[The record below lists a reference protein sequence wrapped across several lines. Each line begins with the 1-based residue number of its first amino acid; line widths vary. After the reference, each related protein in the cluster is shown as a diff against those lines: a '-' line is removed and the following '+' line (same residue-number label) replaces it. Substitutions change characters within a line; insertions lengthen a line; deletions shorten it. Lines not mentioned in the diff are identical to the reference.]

1 MLSVVTLIALAVA
14 AAASAASAQERATIT
29 FHGDV
34 SEERQ
39 AEIRARF
46 DAVADWFD
54 ETYDVGATGLRIHIG
69 ADLEAIA
76 PVIVAGG
83 QTVPTAGAPCPG
95 GNSQGYLL
103 VDRCEEPLP
112 FAWIYMNSIISR
124 LAFSPAAVVE
134 DGHSR
139 AGPRWLV
146 QGAEEYAAST
156 FRDAVGEASIDAV
169 RRDQLDHPLAPDVET
184 LVLAELETLAG
195 FNAQYSR
202 AIAWLAVDYLVS
214 QAGADSYVQYF
225 RERAQHVRWEGAFEA
240 AFGLT
245 AGEFYAAF
253 ADYASALRA
262 GEVNAARDAW
272 LMHWWEMAVSNGRTA
287 QVTLDGAGQL
297 LAWYGVDAP
306 ASFIF
311 RIMPEFA
318 SLTTWSPTDGRYL
331 TALRDNPSTH
341 ADVGDVRRNSGIFVT
356 FDDIDPTPAALPTA
370 VHHRVHLAPGW
381 NLVPW
386 LGADGTSLEDIR
398 RGIGTLAA
406 VAPARLS
413 RSSAAH
419 QRNPDGP
426 LINRG
431 DLLWVAIREAATW
444 RQGPGRPMPGPAA
457 VSAAATLALL
467 NDPEVAEIAQTEFVI
482 TVEGNVTDQ
491 QLGVMRA
498 RLADA
503 IAFFR
508 EEFDTPVMRFDV
520 QVFGPEYHENL
531 PCGSG
536 GDPVKLYLWC
546 GERIVTG
553 LGSAPAENETL
564 VHEYFHM
571 LQGEWNQYFTAE
583 FGDGAPLWL
592 SEGAAF
598 YSELA
603 YWLDRDIKSYDDAF
617 ALRAERSRSVAET
630 LSYFATNWARD
641 DAPARYNLAFLAVT
655 QLVER
660 SGDPDS
666 WLKYWYPWE
675 GRSQRDVFEAAFG
688 ITLEDFYEEFAAWRA
703 EHFPPTG

>member
-1 MLSVVTLIALAVA
+1 MLFVVTLIALGVA

-34 SEERQ
+34 SVERQ

-46 DAVADWFD
+46 DAVADWLD
-54 ETYDVGATGLRIHIG
+54 ETYDARATGLRIHIG

-112 FAWIYMNSIISR
+112 FAWIYMNAIISR
-124 LAFSPAAVVE
+124 LAFSAAAVVE
-134 DGHSR
+134 EGHSR

-184 LVLAELETLAG
+184 LVLAELETSAG

-225 RERAQHVRWEGAFEA
+225 RERAQHVRWEDAFEA

-253 ADYASALRA
+253 ADYLSELRA
-262 GEVNAARDAW
+262 AEVNAARDAW
-272 LMHWWEMAVSNGRTA
+272 LMHWWEMAVSNGRTTDA
-287 QVTLDGAGQL
+287 TLDGVGQL

-311 RIMPEFA
+311 RIMPELA
-318 SLTTWSPTDGRYL
+318 SLTTWSPADGRYL
-331 TALRDNPSTH
+331 TALRDDPSTH
-341 ADVGDVRRNSGIFVT
+341 AGVGDVRRNSGIFVT
-356 FDDIDPTPAALPTA
+356 FDDIDPTPATLPTA
-370 VHHRVHLAPGW
+370 VHHRVRLEPGW

-386 LGADGTSLEDIR
+386 LGADGASLDEIR
-398 RGIGTLAA
+398 REIGVLAA

-413 RSSAAH
+413 ASSDAD
-419 QRNPDGP
+419 QQDPDGP

-431 DLLWVAIREAATW
+431 ELLWVAVREAATW

-457 VSAAATLALL
+457 MSAEATIALL
-467 NDPEVAEIAQTEFVI
+467 DDPEAAEIAQAEFVTTI
-482 TVEGNVTDQ
+482 EGNVTEEQ
-491 QLGVMRA
+491 RRVIRA

-508 EEFDTPVMRFDV
+508 ERFDTPPVLIDLNI
-520 QVFGPEYHENL
+520 FGPDYLEYRG
-531 PCGSG
+531 CGTG
-536 GDPVKLYLWC
+536 GGEVNLYLWC
-546 GERIVTG
+546 GDRIVTG
-553 LGSAPAENETL
+553 LRSAPADTETL
-564 VHEYFHM
+564 VHEYFHV
-571 LQGEWNQYFTAE
+571 LQGEWNRYFNGDFA
-583 FGDGAPLWL
+583 DGAPLWL

-603 YWLDRDIKSYDDAF
+603 YWLDRGTRSYEDVF
-617 ALRAERSRSVAET
+617 EERAEESRGVAET
-630 LSYFATNWARD
+630 LSHFAKNWGHD
-641 DAPARYNLAFLAVT
+641 EPPARYNLAFLAVT
-655 QLVER
+655 RLVER
-660 SGDPDS
+660 SGDPES
-666 WLKYWYPWE
+666 WLKYWHPWE

-688 ITLEDFYEEFAAWRA
+688 ITLEAFYEEFAAWRA
-703 EHFPPTG
+703 EHFPPSG

>member
-1 MLSVVTLIALAVA
+1 MLFVVTLIALGVA
-14 AAASAASAQERATIT
+14 AAASAASAQERATII

-34 SEERQ
+34 SVERQ

-46 DAVADWFD
+46 DAVADWLD
-54 ETYDVGATGLRIHIG
+54 ETYDARATGLRIHIG
-69 ADLEAIA
+69 ADLEAIT
-76 PVIVAGG
+76 PLIVAGG
-83 QTVPTAGAPCPG
+83 QDVPTSGAPCFWS
-95 GNSQGYLL
+95 NSEGYLL
-103 VDRCEEPLP
+103 VDGCEEPLP
-112 FAWIYMNSIISR
+112 FAR
-124 LAFSPAAVVE
+124 LNMSEIMRQLAYSPAAVVE
-134 DGHSR
+134 DGHSP

-146 QGAEEYAAST
+146 HGAEEYAAST

-184 LVLAELETLAG
+184 LVLAELETAAG

-214 QAGADSYVQYF
+214 QAGADSYMQYF
-225 RERAQHVRWEGAFEA
+225 RERAQHERWEDAFEA
-240 AFGLT
+240 AFGLSV
-245 AGEFYAAF
+245 GEFYVAF
-253 ADYASALRA
+253 ADYASALRDA
-262 GEVNAARDAW
+262 ERSDAREAW
-272 LMHWWEMAVSNGRTA
+272 LTRWWETAASSGRTA
-287 QVTLDGAGQL
+287 QATLDGGGQL

-356 FDDIDPTPAALPTA
+356 FDDIDPTPATLPTA
-370 VHHRVHLAPGW
+370 VHQRVRLEPGW

-386 LGADGTSLEDIR
+386 LGADGASLDEIR

-413 RSSAAH
+413 ASSDPD
-419 QRNPDGP
+419 QRDPDAP
-426 LINRG
+426 RINRG
-431 DLLWVAIREAATW
+431 ELLWVAVREAATW
-444 RQGPGRPMPGPAA
+444 RQEPPRPIGPAA
-457 VSAAATLALL
+457 VSAAATIELL

-482 TVEGNVTDQ
+482 TTEGNVTDE
-491 QLGVMRA
+491 QLSVMRA

-508 EEFDTPVMRFDV
+508 ERFDTPLMLFDV
-520 QVFGPEYHENL
+520 SIFGPEYHENL

-536 GDPVKLYLWC
+536 GDPLKLYLWC

-630 LSYFATNWARD
+630 LSYFTTNWARD

-655 QLVER
+655 RLVER
-660 SGDPDS
+660 SGDPES
-666 WLKYWYPWE
+666 WLKYWHPWE

-703 EHFPPTG
+703 EHFPPSG

>member
-1 MLSVVTLIALAVA
+1 MLSFVTLIALGV
-14 AAASAASAQERATIT
+14 AAASAASAQERATII

-54 ETYDVGATGLRIHIG
+54 ETYDARATGLRIHIG

-83 QTVPTAGAPCPG
+83 QTVPTAGAPCFWS
-95 GNSQGYLL
+95 NSEGHLL
-103 VDRCEEPLP
+103 VDGCEEPLP
-112 FAWIYMNSIISR
+112 FAR
-124 LAFSPAAVVE
+124 LNMSEIMPQLAYNPAAVVE
-134 DGHSR
+134 DGHSP

-146 QGAEEYAAST
+146 HGAEEYAAST
-156 FRDAVGEASIDAV
+156 FRDAVGEASIDAA
-169 RRDQLDHPLAPDVET
+169 RRDQLGHPVTLNVET
-184 LVLAELETLAG
+184 LVLAELETAAG
-195 FNAQYSR
+195 FYAQNSR
-202 AIAWLAVDYLVS
+202 PIAWLAVDYLVS

-225 RERAQHVRWEGAFEA
+225 RERAQHQRWEDAFEA
-240 AFGLT
+240 AFGLSV
-245 AGEFYAAF
+245 GEFYVAF
-253 ADYASALRA
+253 AEYPSARREA
-262 GEVNAARDAW
+262 ERNAARDEW
-272 LMHWWEMAVSNGRTA
+272 LTHWWETMASNGRTA
-287 QVTLDGAGQL
+287 EATFDSVGQL

-311 RIMPEFA
+311 RIMPELA

-331 TALRDNPSTH
+331 TAFRNDPATH
-341 ADVGDVRRNSGIFVT
+341 PDVGDVRRNSGVFVT
-356 FDDIDPTPAALPTA
+356 FDDIDPTPATLPTA
-370 VHHRVHLAPGW
+370 VHHRVRLEPGW

-386 LGADGTSLEDIR
+386 LGADGASLDEIR
-398 RGIGTLAA
+398 REIGVLAA

-413 RSSAAH
+413 ASSDPD
-419 QRNPDGP
+419 QRHPDGP
-426 LINRG
+426 SINRG
-431 DLLWVAIREAATW
+431 DLLWVAVREAATW
-444 RQGPGRPMPGPAA
+444 RQEPPRPIGPAS
-457 VSAAATLALL
+457 VSAAATIELL

-482 TVEGNVTDQ
+482 TTEGNVTDE
-491 QLGVMRA
+491 QLSVMRA

-508 EEFDTPVMRFDV
+508 ERFDTPLMLFDV
-520 QVFGPEYHENL
+520 SIFGPEYHENL

-536 GDPVKLYLWC
+536 GDPLKLYLWC

-630 LSYFATNWARD
+630 LSYFTTNWARD

-655 QLVER
+655 RLVER
-660 SGDPDS
+660 SGDPES